1 MVPYLLLAI
10 FFVFKSQALLDFG
23 NYEME
28 NYGMQAHLKIP
39 SIEFIHKLS
48 NLYFLLIKS
57 LRTR

>member
-1 MVPYLLLAI
+1 MVSYPLLAI

-28 NYGMQAHLKIP
+28 NYGTQVHFKIP

-48 NLYFLLIKS
+48 SLLFLLNH
-57 LRTR
+57 